1 MTSNSVY
8 DKLVNFAVSNISFRT
23 FELML
28 KESTQSNPIRI
39 GWRTEVGINR
49 YYFAYWDSAAYVG
62 GDAGGSATKEAQG
75 MVNLQCLDLSDG
87 SWRTI
92 DYNTVTK
99 CRFNGQTFNVI

>member
-1 MTSNSVY
+1 MTDNKVY
-8 DKLVNFAVSNISFRT
+8 DKLMNFALSEISFNT

-39 GWRTEVGINR
+39 GWKTEEGKNR

-62 GDAGGSATKEAQG
+62 GNAGGSATKEAEG
-75 MVNLQCLDLSDG
+75 MVNLQVMDIQGD
-87 SWRTI
+87 WRTI

-99 CRFNGQTFNVI
+99 CRFNGQTFKVI